1 MPLSAVLTAVPHPGL
16 VGAALFAARGGDPL
30 VIATPASFPLRVAT
44 QGLLPWADNPDPADP
59 SAPPISVSLPISCW
73 QLLAGQIS
81 LWDSSVQA
89 QIICGH
95 TYTEATLNA
104 LMDCAIDVGG
114 LNLVLPYP
122 SLQSIVAACYQ
133 AGRECRRDARV
144 LLCAAS
150 FAAVSPPANMAAIP
164 VRARWLWYTPA
175 RSFLDRDMCS
185 APLVVLLYF
194 LAPYCL
200 ETGRDEQNTNFSM
213 MWADLLSATTSRS
226 ELYLRRATPVGAPA
240 AASNLHLVGRY
251 VGETWLILYQAAY
264 FTFSKGNAFS
274 EIDTAFK
281 IAFGSESDR
290 RTAYV
295 HSIFTAQLCSS
306 IHLKRLVLDEGNPWA
321 TSQQFSLYEQISS
334 TVNVG
339 DTDLCSTV
347 SFDLLE
353 KSLSAN
359 CADFINSLSQG
370 CAAARVLAFKKE
382 FSSTKTNSAAVH
394 ITGGSVTDGGSDVSV
409 AGGGASAKK
418 ASRRKDFIDT
428 ADKITAHKRQLDDP
442 GAGDPDVMDAF
453 QDFFQSSSKLMH
465 GIALGVSTGLAHEV
479 IAHSSVF
486 SRRLPEY
493 LGQSTCMSR
502 DGVIHDRLQ
511 GEHWLSDEMGFLK
524 AGTFDLIDWYRIRNR
539 HDQATKNAI
548 PSLLSPDNWYKDFAM
563 LTDTGSLV
571 QKLLISLGV
580 DGVGELS
587 FPSAWDRLLEFER
600 NGRSYMPGT
609 ILHTDHYNTVQRLA
623 AMLLR
628 EAGNRIMQ
636 QFSQPVDWEVIP
648 YKFPLSERSHFWNE
662 ISFYEKEE
670 EKLQNSKMSHPGLAA
685 VLAGGGGGD
694 ARLPLQRHEC
704 FTHTTICDPHFTGS
718 LWCDPHCIGLP
729 CLPCVSHFS

>member
-1 MPLSAVLTAVPHPGL
+1 MAQHNLVLHRGRILQVKISHLSVQFLYSDAIFFFGCYAARIAALNPFELRQGSSCSALMPLSAVLTAVPHPGL

-122 SLQSIVAACYQ
+122 SLQSIVTACYQ

-144 LLCAAS
+144 LLLAAS

-295 HSIFTAQLCSS
+295 HSIFPAQLCSS

-382 FSSTKTNSAAVH
+382 FSSTKATSAAVH

-418 ASRRKDFIDT
+418 ASRRFIQ
-428 ADKITAHKRQLDDP
+428 AVASFWQR
-442 GAGDPDVMDAF
+442 
-453 QDFFQSSSKLMH
+453 
-465 GIALGVSTGLAHEV
+465 
-479 IAHSSVF
+479 
-486 SRRLPEY
+486 
-493 LGQSTCMSR
+493 MSR
-502 DGVIHDRLQ
+502 
-511 GEHWLSDEMGFLK
+511 
-524 AGTFDLIDWYRIRNR
+524 
-539 HDQATKNAI
+539 
-548 PSLLSPDNWYKDFAM
+548 
-563 LTDTGSLV
+563 
-571 QKLLISLGV
+571 
-580 DGVGELS
+580 
-587 FPSAWDRLLEFER
+587 
-600 NGRSYMPGT
+600 
-609 ILHTDHYNTVQRLA
+609 
-623 AMLLR
+623 
-628 EAGNRIMQ
+628 
-636 QFSQPVDWEVIP
+636 
-648 YKFPLSERSHFWNE
+648 
-662 ISFYEKEE
+662 
-670 EKLQNSKMSHPGLAA
+670 
-685 VLAGGGGGD
+685 
-694 ARLPLQRHEC
+694 
-704 FTHTTICDPHFTGS
+704 
-718 LWCDPHCIGLP
+718 
-729 CLPCVSHFS
+729 